1 MHGKTMLSTM
11 RSRWSNETPS
21 LKGQSTVEVKEV
33 VETGRSSS
41 GGSQPSSRGLSQ
53 QELESWLWGA
63 ADILRGPVDPG
74 NFRDFIFPIL
84 FLKRLS
90 DTWGDE
96 HAAALAEWGDDLTA
110 EIAADFH
117 KFDIPDGCHWND
129 LRRAPENHGVLVQQI
144 TQRIEQANPERLAG
158 IFGNASWADPNR
170 MPPERLIRLIEH
182 FNRYVISPTTVPND
196 MLGAGYEYLLKS
208 FSDENAVS
216 AGQFFTP
223 RAVIHLLI
231 QILDPQPT
239 DTIYDPA
246 CGSGGMLIESANKVT
261 ASGKSISQMR
271 FYGQEV
277 NQTSSA
283 IGRMNLYIHDVDDA
297 QIVRGDTL
305 RDPKFV
311 DDLGKL
317 RTFDVVIANPP
328 FSLKDWGQETW
339 ATDPHRRSQHGGV
352 PPKGQGDMAWIQ
364 HMITSATSG
373 TGRVGVVMPHGVL
386 FRSGAEARI
395 RQHLIENDLLDAVIG
410 LGANLFYGTGI
421 PACLMIFRKTK
432 HSDSVGKV
440 RIIEGSKRFQSGRNQ
455 NTLTDDDVAALF
467 EAYQDPTATPD
478 RIKQATVTATEI
490 EANDWDLNLGR
501 YIEQDTADTVDVAT
515 ALAEMTRTETA
526 TAEAQEAMHTRLKAA
541 GYV

>member
-1 MHGKTMLSTM
+1 MAK
-11 RSRWSNETPS
+11 
-21 LKGQSTVEVKEV
+21 
-33 VETGRSSS
+33 S
-41 GGSQPSSRGLSQ
+41 GISQ

-74 NFRDFIFPIL
+74 NFRDFIFPLL

-90 DTWGDE
+90 DTWDDE
-96 HAAALAEWGDDLTA
+96 HAKAVETWGDQLTD
-110 EIAADFH
+110 EIARDFH
-117 KFDIPDGCHWND
+117 KFDIPKGCHWED
-129 LRRAPENHGVLVQQI
+129 LRRAAENHGVLIQEI
-144 TQRIEQANPERLAG
+144 TQKIEQANPERLAG
-158 IFGNASWADPNR
+158 IFGSTPWADANR
-170 MPPERLIRLIEH
+170 MPPERLVRLIDH
-182 FNRYVISPTTVPND
+182 FNRYVISPSRVPND

-223 RAVIHLLI
+223 RAIIHLLI
-231 QILDPQPT
+231 KILDPQPT

-246 CGSGGMLIESANKVT
+246 CGSAGMLIESANAVM
-261 ASGKSISQMR
+261 ASGKSIAQMR

-277 NQTSSA
+277 NQTSAA

-328 FSLKDWGQETW
+328 FSLKDWGQENW
-339 ATDPHRRSQHGGV
+339 ATDAHRRAEYGGV
-352 PPKGQGDMAWIQ
+352 PPKNQGDMAWIQ
-364 HMITSATSG
+364 HMLASADSEA
-373 TGRVGVVMPHGVL
+373 GRVGVVMPHGVL

-395 RQHLIENDLLDAVIG
+395 RQHLVENDLLEAVIG
-410 LGANLFYGTGI
+410 LGNNLFYGTGI

-432 HSDSVGKV
+432 RPENVGKV
-440 RIIEGSKRFQSGRNQ
+440 RIIDGSKRLQSGRNQ
-455 NTLTDDDVAALF
+455 NTLTDDDVTALL
-467 EAYQDPTATPD
+467 EAYTDSTAEPD
-478 RIKQATVTATEI
+478 RVKQTIVEVAVI
-490 EANDWDLNLGR
+490 EANGWDLNLGR
-501 YIEQDTADTVDVAT
+501 YIEEDAAEIIDVTT
-515 ALAEMTRTETA
+515 ALNAMREAETGTATSQAEMYE
-526 TAEAQEAMHTRLKAA
+526 RLKAA

>member
-1 MHGKTMLSTM
+1 MVLLMALT
-11 RSRWSNETPS
+11 
-21 LKGQSTVEVKEV
+21 
-33 VETGRSSS
+33 
-41 GGSQPSSRGLSQ
+41 Q

-74 NFRDFIFPIL
+74 NFRDFIFPML

-90 DTWGDE
+90 DTWDDE
-96 HAAALAEWGDDLTA
+96 HATAIAEWGDDLA
-110 EIAADFH
+110 DEIAADFH
-117 KFDIPDGCHWND
+117 KFDIPTGCHWND
-129 LRRAPENHGVLVQQI
+129 LRRAAENHGVLVQQI
-144 TQRIEQANPERLAG
+144 TQKIEQANPDRLAG

-170 MPPERLIRLIEH
+170 MPPERLVRLIEH
-182 FNRYVISPTTVPND
+182 FNRHVISPSAVPND

-223 RAVIHLLI
+223 RSVIHLLI

-246 CGSGGMLIESANKVT
+246 CGSAGMLIESANAVMN
-261 ASGKSISQMR
+261 SGKSIAQMR

-311 DDLGKL
+311 DERGKL

-328 FSLKDWGQETW
+328 FSLKDWGQENW
-339 ATDPHRRSQHGGV
+339 ATDAHRRAEYGGV

-364 HMITSATSG
+364 HMLASADSK

-395 RQHLIENDLLDAVIG
+395 RQHLIENDLLEAVIG
-410 LGANLFYGTGI
+410 LGNNLFYGTSI
-421 PACLMIFRKTK
+421 PACLLVFRKAK
-432 HSDSVGKV
+432 NPESAGKV
-440 RIIEGSKRFQSGRNQ
+440 RIMDGSKRFQSGRNQ
-455 NTLTDDDVAALF
+455 NALTDEDVAALF
-467 EAYQDPTATPD
+467 EAYSDAFAEPD
-478 RIKQATVTATEI
+478 RVKQATIDVSEI
-490 EANDWDLNLGR
+490 EANGWDLNLGR
-501 YIEQDTADTVDVAT
+501 YIDQDESETIDAAHALIAMKAAEAAT
-515 ALAEMTRTETA
+515 ASSQAEL
-526 TAEAQEAMHTRLKAA
+526 HKRLKAA
-541 GYV
+541 GYA

>member
-1 MHGKTMLSTM
+1 M
-11 RSRWSNETPS
+11 
-21 LKGQSTVEVKEV
+21 
-33 VETGRSSS
+33 SSI
-41 GGSQPSSRGLSQ
+41 SQ

-74 NFRDFIFPIL
+74 NFRDFIFPML

-90 DTWGDE
+90 DTWDDE
-96 HAAALAEWGDDLTA
+96 HAVAVAEWGDDLTA
-110 EIAADFH
+110 EIAADYH
-117 KFDIPDGCHWND
+117 KFDIPDGCHWSD
-129 LRRAPENHGVLVQQI
+129 LRRAAENHGVLIQEI
-144 TQRIEQANPERLAG
+144 TQKIEQANPERLAG

-170 MPPERLIRLIEH
+170 MPPERLVRLIEH
-182 FNRYVISPTTVPND
+182 FNRFVISPSQVPND

-223 RAVIHLLI
+223 RSVIHLLI

-246 CGSGGMLIESANKVT
+246 CGSAGMLIESANAVL
-261 ASGKSISQMR
+261 AAGKSISQMR

-305 RDPKFV
+305 RDPKFI

-328 FSLKDWGQETW
+328 FSLKDWGQDNW
-339 ATDPHRRSQHGGV
+339 ATDPHRRSEYGGV
-352 PPKGQGDMAWIQ
+352 PPKNSGDFAWVQ
-364 HMITSATSG
+364 HMLASATPE

-395 RQHLIENDLLDAVIG
+395 RQHLIEHDLLEAVIG
-410 LGANLFYGTGI
+410 LGPNLFYGTGI
-421 PACLMIFRKTK
+421 PACLLILRKTK
-432 HSDSVGKV
+432 QPEYAGTV
-440 RIIEGSKRFQSGRNQ
+440 RIIDGSKRIQSGRNQ
-455 NTLTDDDVAALF
+455 NTLTDDDVAVLF
-467 EAYQDPTATPD
+467 EAYQNPDATPD
-478 RIKQATVTATEI
+478 NVKQTLVKHGDI
-490 EANDWDLNLGR
+490 ETNGWDLNIGR
-501 YIEQDTADTVDVAT
+501 YIEQDATETIDVQAALADMHTAEQAT
-515 ALAEMTRTETA
+515 AA
-526 TAEAQEAMHTRLKAA
+526 AQAAMHERLKAA
-541 GYV
+541 GYA